1 MNRSNIT
8 ITQKLWS
15 EVIAVSPA
23 NNICSLICATMSEN
37 KGSDIVDML
46 NVIAEADIPKEKLQP
61 IIDIIEGYYI
71 DGFTIDLA
79 PYLSVLYYRNNMGY
93 LSKYYLG
100 LIRNATVDI
109 EKFIKP
115 LATKYASNSEPIC
128 DSESISLYNL
138 KNKYKFHGKNK
149 EYSVYSF
156 SKNIG
161 KNLTILKTP
170 YGAIM
175 FDCGAE
181 CGLDSINIITEIELL
196 KFFRSIDISPDDLL
210 AVIISHAHLDHYG
223 NIATLIKCGIDITN
237 IYIEDDTKA
246 LIQQVATDIPSLEKT
261 LPIAAFYNTRI
272 KISAFPNGHIL
283 GSTGYIVTFDEI
295 NVVYTGDYCLHSQK
309 TVPGLNIEYLKK
321 NTAISKYGVNCLI
334 TETTYGQKSAPIE
347 YKEVVK
353 IFLHFVDLLI
363 KHDYKV
369 FIPSF
374 AIGRSQEIT
383 LLINESHSV
392 LIDGLAAKISKI
404 YENISDVKIFNSR
417 TRYNVSLDDKE
428 DNFDC
433 NDIIIASSGMLSK
446 NSTSYNYVRAFL
458 KSDRKISIIK
468 TGYIGSESYG
478 NNLLA
483 QWVGENNRLFDISLS
498 AHADFEEICRLISE
512 LEPKH
517 IVCVHGNGIKIPLHN

>member
-223 NIATLIKCGIDITN
+223 SIATLIKCGIDITN

-321 NTAISKYGVNCLI
+321 
-334 TETTYGQKSAPIE
+334 
-347 YKEVVK
+347 
-353 IFLHFVDLLI
+353 
-363 KHDYKV
+363 
-369 FIPSF
+369 
-374 AIGRSQEIT
+374 T
-383 LLINESHSV
+383 LLYLNMA
-392 LIDGLAAKISKI
+392 LI
-404 YENISDVKIFNSR
+404 V
-417 TRYNVSLDDKE
+417 
-428 DNFDC
+428 
-433 NDIIIASSGMLSK
+433 
-446 NSTSYNYVRAFL
+446 
-458 KSDRKISIIK
+458 
-468 TGYIGSESYG
+468 
-478 NNLLA
+478 
-483 QWVGENNRLFDISLS
+483 
-498 AHADFEEICRLISE
+498 
-512 LEPKH
+512 
-517 IVCVHGNGIKIPLHN
+517 